1 MENISSLERGVM
13 KMIDEISISFA
24 VDMARKLHKNGIAMG
39 LAIYK
44 AAKYYNANQHLVA
57 VAVGRESV
65 KHNPP
70 SQGYGVTGK
79 QMQKPKAEQT
89 YWWDNG

>member
-1 MENISSLERGVM
+1 MENISSLEQGVK

-44 AAKYYNANQHLVA
+44 AAKYYRVDQHLVA
-57 VAVGRESV
+57 VNVGRESV
-65 KHNPP
+65 KHNP
-70 SQGYGVTGK
+70 VI
-79 QMQKPKAEQT
+79 KPKVEQARLRKTMAEQA
-89 YWWDNG
+89 YWWDNA